1 MEQEKFISFRVPI
14 ELAEQAK
21 KRAKSQHRSLQ
32 GHMLHLIE
40 NDLSLS
46 VQGKAAS
53 PEHAIAPIHRP
64 EDHSAGGSSTRSTGR
79 SRGNG

>member
-1 MEQEKFISFRVPI
+1 MEEKFISFRVPI

-32 GHMLHLIE
+32 GHMLYLIE

-46 VQGKAAS
+46 VQGKAAT
-53 PEHAIAPIHRP
+53 
-64 EDHSAGGSSTRSTGR
+64 DAGANQLKASESFASMSSTATKKT
-79 SRGNG
+79 SRRVG